1 MPSVRVAFVCLQL
14 LNARVSA
21 QTLGCIMGHVGVET
35 EASVVALKGASCI
48 PFIAPF
54 LVTQTFTHCFSR
66 GGQCRFHPDHIQGEA
81 GGWGVIHKSAVVADG
96 WCLNG
101 VNLQANE

>member
-54 LVTQTFTHCFSR
+54 LVTQTFTHCLSR
-66 GGQCRFHPDHIQGEA
+66 GGQCGFHPDHIQGEA
-81 GGWGVIHKSAVVADG
+81 GGWGVGGGGSFISQLWWQTG
-96 WCLNG
+96 G
-101 VNLQANE
+101 VLMG